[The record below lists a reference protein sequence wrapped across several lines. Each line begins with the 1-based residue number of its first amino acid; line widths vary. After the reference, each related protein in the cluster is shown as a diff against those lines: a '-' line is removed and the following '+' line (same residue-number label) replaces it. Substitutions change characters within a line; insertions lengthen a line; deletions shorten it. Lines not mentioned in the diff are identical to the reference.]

1 MRRAGPLALAAL
13 LAGCGAESSGD
24 EEAALALVRAH
35 GCAACHAIPG
45 VPGADGVTGP
55 PLTAMADQAYVA
67 GVAPNTREQ
76 LALFIA
82 HPQRVNPRS
91 AMPDLGVTEPEAL
104 LIADWLYE
112 ATR

>member
-1 MRRAGPLALAAL
+1 MRRAAVLGLFAAL
-13 LAGCGAESSGD
+13 GACDAAPSGAQ
-24 EEAALALVRAH
+24 AALELIQAN
-35 GCAACHAIPG
+35 GCAACHVIPG
-45 VPGADGVTGP
+45 VPGADGRTGP

-67 GVAPNTREQ
+67 GVAPNTREW

-82 HPQRVNPRS
+82 DPQRVDPRS
-91 AMPDLGVTEPEAL
+91 AMPDLGVSEAEAL